1 MTAAARTQRAP
12 RLLARWRATTAA
24 RYDALTTGLLLAP
37 LLVLLGL
44 AFYLP
49 IVQFLGRSILE
60 PSLSLDNYVHVL
72 DRPVYTTILLR
83 TFRTGLV
90 VALGTL
96 LLGFPIAY
104 LMSTLRGWKLVL
116 VAAIVILPLW
126 VSVLVR
132 TYAWSVVLGRNGIVN
147 QVLVGL
153 GIVEQPVRLLNTEF
167 AVWLAMIHIL
177 LPMMVLP
184 IYSSLRNIPKDLA
197 QSAQSLGASWPNV
210 LRHIILPLS
219 LPGVAAGMVLVFIIS
234 LGYFITPMLL
244 GGPTTMMIAT
254 LITQQATKL
263 LDWPLASA
271 IATVLLVVTLAIVGV
286 FHRVL
291 RLDRVLGNG

>member
-1 MTAAARTQRAP
+1 
-12 RLLARWRATTAA
+12 
-24 RYDALTTGLLLAP
+24 
-37 LLVLLGL
+37 
-44 AFYLP
+44 
-49 IVQFLGRSILE
+49 
-60 PSLSLDNYVHVL
+60 
-72 DRPVYTTILLR
+72 
-83 TFRTGLV
+83 
-90 VALGTL
+90 
-96 LLGFPIAY
+96 
-104 LMSTLRGWKLVL
+104 
-116 VAAIVILPLW
+116 
-126 VSVLVR
+126 
-132 TYAWSVVLGRNGIVN
+132 
-147 QVLVGL
+147 
-153 GIVEQPVRLLNTEF
+153 
-167 AVWLAMIHIL
+167 
-177 LPMMVLP
+177 
-184 IYSSLRNIPKDLA
+184 
-197 QSAQSLGASWPNV
+197 V